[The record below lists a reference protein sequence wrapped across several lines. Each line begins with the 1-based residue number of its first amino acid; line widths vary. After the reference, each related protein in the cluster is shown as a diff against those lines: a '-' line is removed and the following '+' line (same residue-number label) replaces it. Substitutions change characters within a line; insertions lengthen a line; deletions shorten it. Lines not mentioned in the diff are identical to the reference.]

1 MSTLRT
7 NLLAAATGAALAYV
21 LPAIYRR
28 LRPSTAASTHAVR
41 GGSSHV
47 NVPHDELSRLVAA
60 CLEKAGTTPK
70 HAELVASVLVYADS
84 RGIPSHG
91 VNRAD
96 FYCTELERGLVD
108 GQAEPVV
115 EKDEG
120 CCAVVN
126 GQNGLGA
133 VCSARAIQL
142 AIDKAR
148 TLGVGWVVCRGSNH
162 FGAAG
167 FWAQQALREGLLAF
181 SFTNT
186 APFMVPSGGSTRA
199 VGTNPICV
207 MAPAANDSYQLDMA
221 TTTVPIGKVE
231 VMDRLGKGLPRG
243 WGVDRDGRPCT
254 DAAEVVVGGG
264 LTPLGGYAE
273 TAGYKG
279 YGLGMLVE
287 VLSAVLSGAA
297 VGPNVP
303 SWNAHRGKPMDLGHC
318 FIVLDPKRF
327 ADGFDERLGSY
338 LAQMRGLPGQVLV
351 PGDPEREYERAAAAK
366 GVQLHTNVAKSL
378 RALAARLGVDEK
390 LVPAPLAQLDATAV
404 RGSLMEREGSGL
416 AKK

>member
-1 MSTLRT
+1 MFRSHV
-7 NLLAAATGAALAYV
+7 LAAASGAALAYF

-28 LRPSTAASTHAVR
+28 LRPQSAASTHAVR
-41 GGSSHV
+41 GGASHV
-47 NVPHDELSRLVAA
+47 NVPRGELSRLVAA
-60 CLEKAGTTPK
+60 CLEKAGATAQ

-120 CCAVVN
+120 CCALVD

-133 VCSARAIQL
+133 VCSERAIRI

-148 TLGVGWVVCRGSNH
+148 KLGVGWVVCRRSNH

-167 FWAQQALREGLLAF
+167 FWAQQALQEGLLAF

-199 VGTNPICV
+199 VGTNPICC
-207 MAPAANDSYQLDMA
+207 MAPAANDSFQLDMA

-231 VMDRLGKGLPRG
+231 VMDRLGKALPLG
-243 WGVDRDGRPCT
+243 WGVDSDGKPCT
-254 DAAEVVVGGG
+254 DAAEVATTGG

-297 VGPNVP
+297 VGPDVP
-303 SWNAHRGKPMDLGHC
+303 GWNAHRGRPMDFGHC
-318 FIVLDPKRF
+318 FIVLDPTRF
-327 ADGFDERLGSY
+327 ADGFDERLGRY
-338 LAQMRGLPGQVLV
+338 LAQMRNLPGNVLV
-351 PGDPEREYERAAAAK
+351 PGDPEKQYERDAAAK

-378 RALAARLGVDEK
+378 RALADKLGIDGK

-404 RGSLMEREGSGL
+404 RGSLMERKG
-416 AKK
+416 